1 MNASRIQ
8 PALFGGLVI
17 GVLSALPIVSAG
29 NLCCCLWV
37 VSGGVVAAYLLQQGQ
52 STPITQGD
60 GAVVGLLAGAVGA
73 FLYLLLSIPITL
85 LMAPVQRMLL
95 DRLIERAGTMP
106 PAFRGYVN
114 SYVGGAIGLMIGFVF
129 MFVVGSTFSTLGGI
143 LGAAIFRKPWPSG
156 PDHQAF
162 QPS

>member
-1 MNASRIQ
+1 MNASRAQ

-37 VSGGVVAAYLLQQGQ
+37 VSGGVVAAYVLQQGQ
-52 STPITQGD
+52 SAPITQGD
-60 GAVVGLLAGAVGA
+60 GAVVGLLAGVVGA

-85 LMAPVQRMLL
+85 LIAPVQRMLL

-106 PAFRGYVN
+106 PEFRSYVN
-114 SYVGGAIGLMIGFVF
+114 SYVGGAIGIMIGFMF
-129 MFVVGSTFSTLGGI
+129 MIVVGSAVSTLGGL
-143 LGAAIFRKPWPSG
+143 LGAAIFRKPLPSG
-156 PDHQAF
+156 PDDQGSRPA
-162 QPS
+162 